1 MAKWDN
7 PIGIPFA
14 ENGDR
19 TNIPDTSEDGNVN
32 NTTGF
37 GSKYEIDPAV
47 GGLWLYRQTMNSLF
61 YNMFSSIKEIQT
73 KVPISVNGATPDASG
88 NIPII
93 IPEADGAGIK
103 VIDDNSPDITSFNQI
118 TKDGV
123 YYIYKQLSDGP
134 QQNEEAITYGYIN
147 LIVINVKFAGG
158 AFNACMQATSFGLEL
173 YDVRPG
179 NIGSM
184 PMIRFYDKNILQ
196 WSPWES
202 RPGIPFINNN
212 IIISGLTGDKSAT
225 KFPIIATD
233 DAFPD
238 GYNTFMY
245 SATREQMREQLG
257 ITGDGGGVEAWSTY
271 TAPTYNTT
279 DYTNTYNNISYCLF
293 TKNINNIDY
302 NMIKLKCILSYNNK
316 DGSAYAYGVYAH
328 LKIPLPQ
335 NINIYSD
342 NIDLKNNVLSYI
354 KHNCE
359 MTSIKIFDDTNDT
372 EFTLIGNSLIDI
384 ACIGGRMYVD
394 IVAIALPYYL
404 PTKSYNF
411 LVEIE
416 AFVEDRQSAPTPATI
431 DVTKIIQD
439 QITLTY
445 TRG

>member
-134 QQNEEAITYGYIN
+134 QQNGEAMPYRHIILT
-147 LIVINVKFAGG
+147 VINIKDTGTE
-158 AFNACMQATSFGLEL
+158 FNVCMQLTSFGLFQM
-173 YDVRPG
+173 DPRPG

-184 PMIRFYDKNILQ
+184 PMVRIYDKNSLQ
-196 WSPWES
+196 WIPWEG

-212 IIISGLTGDKSAT
+212 IAIGILA
-225 KFPIIATD
+225 D
-233 DAFPD
+233 DASVLGFPVIAGD
-238 GYNTFMY
+238 DTFPSGYNTFMY
-245 SATREQMREQLG
+245 SATKRQMLARLG
-257 ITGDGGGVEAWSTY
+257 VSSDTWSTY
-271 TAPTYNTT
+271 TFSKYTAK
-279 DYTNTYNNISYCLF
+279 DYTNEYHDISYCLF
-293 TKNINNIDY
+293 TRKINNIGY
-302 NMIKLKCILSYNNK
+302 NMIKVKCSLSCTTK
-316 DGSAYAYGVYAH
+316 VDTQLAY
-328 LKIPLPQ
+328 LKIPLPR
-335 NINIYSD
+335 NTPIYDD
-342 NIDLKNNVLSYI
+342 NIDLKDNVRSYI
-354 KHNCE
+354 KYNCE
-359 MTSIKIFDDTNDT
+359 ITSISAFDPARDVI
-372 EFTLIGNSLIDI
+372 LISNNLINI
-384 ACIGGRMYVD
+384 ERIEGRMHVS
-394 IVAIALPYYL
+394 IAMSSSPNFIANRPY
-404 PTKSYNF
+404 KF

-416 AFVEDRQSAPTPATI
+416 AFVDNR
-431 DVTKIIQD
+431 
-439 QITLTY
+439 
-445 TRG
+445 

>member
-19 TNIPDTSEDGNVN
+19 TNIPDTSESGGVN

-37 GSKYEIDPAV
+37 GNKYEIDPAV
-47 GGLWLYRQTMNSLF
+47 GGLWLYRQTINSLF

-73 KVPISVNGATPDASG
+73 KVPISVNGETPDASG

-134 QQNEEAITYGYIN
+134 LQNEEAIRYSYIN
-147 LIVINVKFAGG
+147 LIVINVKVAAMGFD
-158 AFNACMQATSFGLEL
+158 ACMQVTSFST
-173 YDVRPG
+173 YANDPRPG
-179 NIGSM
+179 NIGSI
-184 PMIRFYDKNILQ
+184 PMIRIYDNNAKQ
-196 WSPWES
+196 WANWEY
-202 RPGIPFINNN
+202 RYGIPFIDNN
-212 IIISGLTGDKSAT
+212 IAISGLTGDKSAT

-233 DAFPD
+233 DTFPD

-245 SATREQMREQLG
+245 SATKEQMRERLG
-257 ITGDGGGVEAWSTY
+257 ITDDGDVGSVEAWSTY
-271 TAPTYNTT
+271 TAPE
-279 DYTNTYNNISYCLF
+279 YTATNYTITYNNASYCLF

-302 NMIKLKCILSYNNK
+302 NMIKVKCILSYTGK
-316 DGSAYAYGVYAH
+316 ELDTYAY

-335 NINIYSD
+335 NINIHID
-342 NIDLKNNVLSYI
+342 KIDLQNNVLSYI
-354 KHNCE
+354 KYGYE
-359 MTSIKIFDDTNDT
+359 LTSLKSFIPDKALNIISMV
-372 EFTLIGNSLIDI
+372 LINIER
-384 ACIGGRMYVD
+384 IGDRMYLYT
-394 IVAIALPYYL
+394 VATAVPFFISNG
-404 PTKSYNF
+404 SYTF
-411 LVEIE
+411 LVEFE
-416 AFVEDRQSAPTPATI
+416 AFVDDRQIAPTPASVA
-431 DVTKIIQD
+431 VT
-439 QITLTY
+439 QILGNSVTLTY

>member
-134 QQNEEAITYGYIN
+134 QQNEEAISYGYIN
-147 LIVINVKFAGG
+147 LIAINVKAVGES
-158 AFNACMQATSFGLEL
+158 FNVCMQAASFSLRR

-184 PMIRFYDKNILQ
+184 PMIRIYDKNTLQ

-212 IIISGLTGDKSAT
+212 IAIDVLTEDKSAT

-233 DAFPD
+233 DAFPNN
-238 GYNTFMY
+238 YNTFMY
-245 SATREQMREQLG
+245 SATKEQMREQLG
-257 ITGDGGGVEAWSTY
+257 ITGVGGPVETWSTY
-271 TAPTYNTT
+271 TTPMYTAT
-279 DYTNTYNNISYCLF
+279 DYTNTYNNTSYCLF

-302 NMIKLKCILSYNNK
+302 KMIKLKCILTYNGTEDYNE
-316 DGSAYAYGVYAH
+316 YAL

-335 NINIYSD
+335 NITIYGD
-342 NIDLKNNVLSYI
+342 NIHLKNNALSYI
-354 KHNCE
+354 KHRCE
-359 MTSIKIFDDTNDT
+359 MTSAGTYGTDTSLVPLGHVLVNI
-372 EFTLIGNSLIDI
+372 ERIGKRS
-384 ACIGGRMYVD
+384 YVSM
-394 IVAIALPYYL
+394 VAIALPHFYV
-404 PTKSYNF
+404 TKSHSF

-416 AFVEDRQSAPTPATI
+416 AFVDDRQIAPTPAAI